1 MVNFVRTTLENALGA
16 EDLASA
22 LAELNDTLSCYD
34 QLFTT
39 DIDIAN
45 RNDGTVDPDC
55 RARGGMDYKVL
66 QRLRTSLKKSME
78 SLEDALLMY
87 QMFKVEGDED
97 VEWDSDASTMAEYG
111 VESDEMTTQTSEE
124 SKALQTDLEEQ
135 MLLQLQV
142 LREKEEQPT
151 PQRSEFRKRL
161 QELKTAKEEQN
172 AQLNEEIVQLID

>member
-1 MVNFVRTTLENALGA
+1 MEVWDSNACNEIAKSIVNFARTTLENALGA

-55 RARGGMDYKVL
+55 RARGGMDYKIL
-66 QRLRTSLKKSME
+66 QRLRAASKKSIE
-78 SLEDALLMY
+78 SLMEALLMY

-97 VEWDSDASTMAEYG
+97 VEWDSDASTMTEDG

-124 SKALQTDLEEQ
+124 SKTLQTEKEEQPATTLQERALQLK
-135 MLLQLQV
+135 V
-142 LREKEEQPT
+142 LREKEDQPPT
-151 PQRSEFRKRL
+151 LRS
-161 QELKTAKEEQN
+161 
-172 AQLNEEIVQLID
+172 